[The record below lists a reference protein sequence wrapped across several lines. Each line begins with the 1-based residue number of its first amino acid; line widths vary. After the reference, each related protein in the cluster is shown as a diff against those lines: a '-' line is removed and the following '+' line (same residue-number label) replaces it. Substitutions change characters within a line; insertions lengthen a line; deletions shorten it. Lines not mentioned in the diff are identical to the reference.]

1 MAKDVIMPALGMAQE
16 TGRLVRWLRAAGERV
31 VQGEPLMEIET
42 DKITVEIEAPASGIL
57 GDLRADA
64 GEDIPVG
71 QVIAV
76 IRAQDESAALAAAAS
91 GAPDPA
97 RAVGASPVAA
107 RMAAEHNL
115 DLAQIRPDGGRV
127 EKADVLAYLATQPAR
142 SPVAPRLVAASPK
155 ARRLASEGG
164 VDLRSVIGGG
174 PGGAVIAADIGGPS
188 AARDRLS
195 SLRQVQVASLPTAAS
210 ITDVDPQVTQPI
222 STVWRVMAERTTQS
236 WTSVPHF
243 SLIREVQAER
253 LIAWREQTRRRLGAR
268 LTFTDLLLK
277 LVAAALRD
285 HPRLNASWIDGQII
299 LHSEMNIGLAVA
311 NEDGLLVPVVHQAD
325 TLRLGQIAARR
336 QELVA
341 RAQDGKLRPDD
352 IRGGTFTMSNLGM
365 YGVDAFSAIINTPN
379 AAILAIGRIAERVV
393 PVNHQPAVRPMM
405 ILTLSCDHRVVDGAR
420 GARFLDTLASLIE
433 EPLAILD

>member
-76 IRAQDESAALAAAAS
+76 IRAQDESAALAAAVS
-91 GAPDPA
+91 GAPEPA

-253 LIAWREQTRRRLGAR
+253 LIACREQTRRRLGAR

>member
-16 TGRLVRWLRAAGERV
+16 TGWLVRWLRAAGERV

-76 IRAQDESAALAAAAS
+76 IRAQDESAALAAAVS
-91 GAPDPA
+91 GAPEPA

>member
-1 MAKDVIMPALGMAQE
+1 MAQE

-76 IRAQDESAALAAAAS
+76 IRAQDESAALAAAVS
-91 GAPDPA
+91 GAPEPA